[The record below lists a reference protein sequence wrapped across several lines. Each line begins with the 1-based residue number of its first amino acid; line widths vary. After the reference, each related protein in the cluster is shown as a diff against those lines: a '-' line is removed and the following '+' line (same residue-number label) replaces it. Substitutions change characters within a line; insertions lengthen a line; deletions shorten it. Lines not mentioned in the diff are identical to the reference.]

1 MAHLEAV
8 RVAQDAAYAASL
20 SDADWH
26 QLALDPTWQ
35 ELVSEQSEMVA
46 SVLAVHGHKL
56 PFAYRGNENAT
67 PEAAVAPAKV
77 VGTDIARI
85 QGLGIVT
92 NLGQYTENMRMAGM
106 LFMRTLRSRYP
117 HAKITSV
124 DISKAQKLP
133 GVKAVLHRGNLPAEY
148 ADVFLGAANPTRFLF
163 NEEVFEVGSPIAV
176 VAAES
181 EHVAD
186 EALRQIDVQ
195 YQV

>member
-56 PFAYRGNENAT
+56 PFAYRGNDAVT
-67 PEAAVAPAKV
+67 PAPAAAGKV
-77 VGTDIARI
+77 VGTDVARI

-92 NLGQYTENMRMAGM
+92 NLGQYTENMRMSG
-106 LFMRTLRSRYP
+106 
-117 HAKITSV
+117 
-124 DISKAQKLP
+124 
-133 GVKAVLHRGNLPAEY
+133 
-148 ADVFLGAANPTRFLF
+148 
-163 NEEVFEVGSPIAV
+163 
-176 VAAES
+176 
-181 EHVAD
+181 
-186 EALRQIDVQ
+186 
-195 YQV
+195 